1 MNYAVLL
8 AVHVAAV
15 KIIVFVSNFDY
26 ETFDAFCLP
35 PPPRSSIQS
44 NVSNRFDVIATINT
58 HEELYVEEGERAY
71 THNDVYSQEVVNEG
85 VWDGL
90 NLSIRIDS
98 TDSVKATCNALFVSI
113 RATTVF

>member
-85 VWDGL
+85 V
-90 NLSIRIDS
+90 
-98 TDSVKATCNALFVSI
+98 
-113 RATTVF
+113 